1 VKVMRVIEMKD
12 RLEEKIRALEKE
24 KSLLVDEVKELREVV
39 ELNEKAKVLES
50 EVSKLKAE
58 VKALRDMLPLE
69 FIQEIGEFTSPFLN
83 ESEEESLCE
92 KCSDCEENESL

>member
-1 VKVMRVIEMKD
+1 VKVMQVVEMKG

-24 KSLLVDEVKELREVV
+24 KSVLMDEVKELREVV

-58 VKALRDMLPLE
+58 VKALRDRLPLE
-69 FIQEIGEFTSPFLN
+69 FVQEIGEFTSSFLD
-83 ESEEESLCE
+83 ESEAEDLGE
-92 KCSDCEENESL
+92 KCSGCEESE